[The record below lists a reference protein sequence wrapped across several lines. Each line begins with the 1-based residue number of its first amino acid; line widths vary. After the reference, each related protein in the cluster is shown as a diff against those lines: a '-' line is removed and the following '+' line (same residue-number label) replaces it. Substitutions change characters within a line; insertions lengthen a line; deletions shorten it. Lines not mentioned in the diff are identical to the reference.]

1 MISSYDQPSN
11 TEQIV
16 RSSTRRRSSARP
28 MTICVPGG
36 IWAYDFIIYSL
47 RPSLELR
54 PAGLALRA
62 GLHSL
67 RSSEQSL
74 PIHEFGIQYGCARG
88 SANGIVAEHTEF
100 VIENSARTDRAD
112 HNSHALA
119 SITIEARLR
128 PLNVRFQMN
137 HRPRSRRQ
145 LKFVDGRSKVA
156 KSRFNLLEGGCGS
169 EFHGNC
175 FQVTIADVNTM
186 GHSANAHWRIHK
198 SVLAPFAENF
208 QRFGLNLAVFAA
220 HVD

>member
-16 RSSTRRRSSARP
+16 RSST
-28 MTICVPGG
+28 
-36 IWAYDFIIYSL
+36 
-47 RPSLELR
+47 
-54 PAGLALRA
+54 
-62 GLHSL
+62 
-67 RSSEQSL
+67 
-74 PIHEFGIQYGCARG
+74 
-88 SANGIVAEHTEF
+88 
-100 VIENSARTDRAD
+100 
-112 HNSHALA
+112 
-119 SITIEARLR
+119 
-128 PLNVRFQMN
+128 
-137 HRPRSRRQ
+137 RSRRQ

-156 KSRFNLLEGGCGS
+156 KSRFNLLEGGCRS